1 MIDLSTFFK
10 NHFDSRLI
18 SDSKLLKFVQ
28 IHLGRLTQNNPGNI
42 YDTIIAETNLVYNDY
57 LNSLTTK
64 ASKTAIKEGKTVG
77 KNQAVTAFKKFVS
90 RYEGFI
96 RAEWGVKLG
105 EYQEFYP
112 HGIYEYTRGTLANIE
127 KLIDRYLSAA
137 TTHQAVLGAE
147 FVTNVTNLRDDYMNA
162 RKSQLSSIGVV
173 AGKKSD
179 KKAKR
184 TAVEKQLMKN
194 LHTIAAN
201 NVGKTS
207 IVRTYFDQSFM
218 RVHKKKEKEEAEGD

>member
-10 NHFDSRLI
+10 NHFDSPLI
-18 SDSKLLKFVQ
+18 SDTKLLKFAD
-28 IHLGRLTQNNPGNI
+28 IHLQRLITNNPGNM
-42 YDTIIAETNLVYNDY
+42 YDSIIAETTIVYNDY
-57 LNSLTTK
+57 FRAHTAKDTK
-64 ASKTAIKEGKTVG
+64 SAIKEGKTVG
-77 KNQAVTAFKKFVS
+77 KNKAVTAFKKFVS

-96 RAEWGVKLG
+96 RAEWGVKSG
-105 EYQEFYP
+105 VYQEFYP
-112 HGIYEYTRGTLANIE
+112 HGIYEYSRGTLANIE

-137 TTHQAVLGAE
+137 TTHQAVLGAD
-147 FVTNVTNLRDDYMNA
+147 FVTNVTNLRDDFMNA
-162 RKSQLSSIGVV
+162 RKSQLSAIAVV

-184 TAVEKQLMKN
+184 TLLEKQLMKN
-194 LHTIAAN
+194 LHVIAAN

-218 RVHKKKEKEEAEGD
+218 RTHRKKGKEEVSGD

>member
-10 NHFDSRLI
+10 NHFDSPLI
-18 SDSKLLKFVQ
+18 SDTKLMKFAQ

-42 YDTIIAETNLVYNDY
+42 YDMIIAETNLVYNDY
-57 LNSLTTK
+57 FNSLTTK
-64 ASKTAIKEGKTVG
+64 ATKTAIKEGKTVG

-96 RAEWGVKLG
+96 RAEWGVKSG

-112 HGIYEYTRGTLANIE
+112 HGIYEYSRGTLANIE
-127 KLIDRYLSAA
+127 KLIDRYLAAA
-137 TTHQAVLGAE
+137 TSHQVVLGAE
-147 FVTNVTNLRDDYMNA
+147 FVTNVTNLRDDFVNA
-162 RKSQLSSIGVV
+162 RKLQLGSIALV

-184 TAVEKQLMKN
+184 TALEKQLMKN
-194 LHTIAAN
+194 LHVIAAN

-218 RVHKKKEKEEAEGD
+218 RRHEKKEKGKTSGD